1 MVHHEYKWPYLFSP
15 RSFFCKNLKFKKP
28 ATMNFLN
35 LKINYCKRLDK
46 NKNNEQYIHLS
57 ISQTNKCYLGLGWV
71 IAFVNTISVI
81 SWLSVLLVEETRV
94 CRENHR
100 PISSHWQTWSHNV
113 LSTYFDWAGFQLTTL
128 VVIGTNFTGSCE
140 SNYHTFTTGPYL

>member
-1 MVHHEYKWPYLFSP
+1 MAIP
-15 RSFFCKNLKFKKP
+15 FFLQIIFGKNLKFKKP

-81 SWLSVLLVEETRV
+81 SWWSVLLVEETGV
-94 CRENHR
+94 HRENHR
-100 PISSHWQTWSHNV
+100 PISSH
-113 LSTYFDWAGFQLTTL
+113 
-128 VVIGTNFTGSCE
+128 
-140 SNYHTFTTGPYL
+140 